1 MKAMI
6 LAAGLGTRM
15 GELTRALPK
24 PLLAVDGKPLI
35 VHRVQALVA
44 AGFTELVVNLAYLGE
59 QIEAALG
66 DGSRFGARIDYS
78 REPDGPL
85 GTGGGVKRALPLLG
99 AAPFLLVNADV
110 RCDYPVGL
118 LRRPLAGLAHLVLV
132 DNPDHNATGDFAL
145 GVDGRLANQGTPML
159 TFSGVSVI
167 DPRLLNGVRD
177 DNFSLTPLLRGA
189 ADAGQLYGERY
200 SGAWLDV
207 GTPDRLA
214 QAQGAA

>member
-15 GELTRALPK
+15 GALTRQLPK

-35 VHRVQALVA
+35 VHRVEALVA
-44 AGFTELVVNLAYLGE
+44 AGFTELVVNLAYLGD

-66 DGSRFGARIDYS
+66 DGSRFGARIVYS

-85 GTGGGVKRALPLLG
+85 GTGGGIKRALPLLG

-110 RCDYPVGL
+110 RCDYPFAR
-118 LRRPLAGLAHLVLV
+118 LRRPLPGLAYLVLV
-132 DNPDHNATGDFAL
+132 DNPDHNPGGDFAL
-145 GVDGRLANQGTPML
+145 GADGRLANQGAPML

-167 DPRLLNGVRD
+167 DPRLLDGVGEEV
-177 DNFSLTPLLRGA
+177 FSLTRPLRAA
-189 ADAGQLYGERY
+189 ADAGQLFGEHY
-200 SGAWLDV
+200 AGAWLDV

-214 QAQGAA
+214 QAQGAP

>member
-6 LAAGLGTRM
+6 LAAGLGARM
-15 GELTRALPK
+15 GDLTRDLPK
-24 PLLAVDGKPLI
+24 PLLAVNGRPLI
-35 VHRVQALVA
+35 VHRVEALVA

-66 DGSRFGARIDYS
+66 DGRDFGARIAYS

-99 AAPFLLVNADV
+99 PAPFVLVNADV
-110 RCDYPVGL
+110 RCDYPVAR
-118 LRRPLAGLAHLVLV
+118 LRRPLTGLARLVLV
-132 DNPDHNATGDFAL
+132 DNPDHHPAGDFAL
-145 GVDGRLANQGTPML
+145 GADGRLANRGVPML

-167 DPRLLNGVRD
+167 DPALLDGAGGD
-177 DNFSLTPLLRGA
+177 SFSLTPMLRKA
-189 ADAGQLYGERY
+189 ADAGQLYGEHY
-200 SGAWLDV
+200 AGAWLDV

-214 QAQGAA
+214 RAQGAA

>member
-1 MKAMI
+1 MI

-15 GELTRALPK
+15 GALTRQLPK

-35 VHRVQALVA
+35 VHRVEALVA
-44 AGFTELVVNLAYLGE
+44 AGFTELVVNLAYLGDK
-59 QIEAALG
+59 IAAALG
-66 DGSRFGARIDYS
+66 DGSRFGARIVYS
-78 REPDGPL
+78 REPAGPL

-110 RCDYPVGL
+110 RCDYPL
-118 LRRPLAGLAHLVLV
+118 ARLRRPLSGLAYLVLV
-132 DNPDHNATGDFAL
+132 DNPDHNPGGDFAL
-145 GVDGRLANQGTPML
+145 GADGRLANQGTPML

-167 DPRLLNGVRD
+167 DPRLLHGVQGD
-177 DNFSLTPLLRGA
+177 DFSLTPPLRAA
-189 ADAGQLYGERY
+189 ADAGQLFGEHY
-200 SGAWLDV
+200 AGAWLDV

>member
-15 GELTRALPK
+15 GDLTRALPK

-35 VHRVQALVA
+35 VHRVEALVA

-66 DGSRFGARIDYS
+66 DGGRFGARIDYS

-99 AAPFLLVNADV
+99 AAPFVLVNADV
-110 RCDYPVGL
+110 RCHYPL
-118 LRRPLAGLAHLVLV
+118 AALHRPLAGLAHLVLV
-132 DNPDHNATGDFAL
+132 DNPDHNAAGDFAL
-145 GVDGRLANQGTPML
+145 LTDARVANQGQTML
-159 TFSGVSVI
+159 TFSGMSVI
-167 DPRLLNGVRD
+167 EPRLLDGVTDER
-177 DNFSLTPLLRGA
+177 FSLTPLLRAA
-189 ADAGQLYGERY
+189 ADAGQVTGEHHA
-200 SGAWLDV
+200 GPWFDV
-207 GTPDRLA
+207 GTPERLA
-214 QAQGAA
+214 RAQGAA